1 MEKENKK
8 MKKKSLFVCCLLIIL
23 TTLGACS
30 SKSEDDPNVQ
40 SIKTVLNEALTAP
53 NEQLVNALLDP
64 IEKLQSGEEVT
75 ESTILESK
83 NELDTLL
90 KDTYQGYFTEYGYE
104 KFTIRTSIPSNY
116 SLYADGAGYQIMVKN
131 IEVTEDKK
139 NPDRYSFEA
148 TLEYTTDEDETKTVV
163 ATGRV
168 EFEEGKI
175 ASLDINDD
183 GDLLEKMSSK
193 TIKVEP

>member
-1 MEKENKK
+1 
-8 MKKKSLFVCCLLIIL
+8 MKKKNILISFLLVTLII
-23 TTLGACS
+23 LGACS
-30 SKSEDDPNVQ
+30 SKSEDDSNIQ

-53 NEQLVNALLDP
+53 NEKLVNTILHP

-75 ESTILESK
+75 ESTILKSK

-90 KDTYQGYFTEYGYE
+90 KDTYQDYFTEYGYE
-104 KFTIRTSIPSNY
+104 KFTIQTSIPSNY
-116 SLYADGAGYQIMVKN
+116 SLYADGAGYQIIVKN

-139 NPDRYSFEA
+139 NPDRYSFES

-168 EFEEGKI
+168 EFEDGKI

-183 GDLLEKMSSK
+183 EGLLEKMSSK

>member
-1 MEKENKK
+1 
-8 MKKKSLFVCCLLIIL
+8 MKKKNILISFLLVTLII
-23 TTLGACS
+23 LGACS
-30 SKSEDDPNVQ
+30 SKSEDDSNIQ

-53 NEQLVNALLDP
+53 NEKLVNTILHP

-75 ESTILESK
+75 ESTILKSK

-90 KDTYQGYFTEYGYE
+90 KDTYQDYFTEYGYE
-104 KFTIRTSIPSNY
+104 KFTIQTSIPSNY
-116 SLYADGAGYQIMVKN
+116 SLYADGAGYQIIVKN

-139 NPDRYSFEA
+139 NPDRYSFES

-168 EFEEGKI
+168 EFEDGKI

-183 GDLLEKMSSK
+183 EDLLEKMSSK

>member
-1 MEKENKK
+1 
-8 MKKKSLFVCCLLIIL
+8 MKKKSLFLCCVLIIL

-30 SKSEDDPNVQ
+30 SKPENDPNVQ
-40 SIKTVLNEALTAP
+40 SVKTVLNEALTAP
-53 NEQLVNALLDP
+53 NEQLVNAILDP
-64 IEKLQSGEEVT
+64 IEKKESGEEVT
-75 ESTILESK
+75 ESAILDSR

-90 KDTYQGYFTEYGYE
+90 KDAYEEYFTEYGYE
-104 KFTIRTSIPSNY
+104 KFTIQTSIPSNY
-116 SLYADGAGYQIMVKN
+116 SLYADGAGYQIVVKN
-131 IEVTEDKK
+131 VEVTKDKE
-139 NPDRYSFEA
+139 NPNRYSFEA

-163 ATGRV
+163 ATGRA
-168 EFEEGKI
+168 EFEDGKI

>member
-1 MEKENKK
+1 
-8 MKKKSLFVCCLLIIL
+8 MKQKNLFICCVLIIL
-23 TTLGACS
+23 TTVGACS
-30 SKSEDDPNVQ
+30 TKSENDPNVQ
-40 SIKTVLNEALTAP
+40 SIKTVLNEALTVP
-53 NEQLVNALLDP
+53 NEQLVNAILYP

-75 ESTILESK
+75 ESTILKSK

-90 KDTYQGYFTEYGYE
+90 KDTYQDYFTEYGYE
-104 KFTIRTSIPSNY
+104 KFTIQTSIPSHY
-116 SLYADGAGYQIMVKN
+116 SLYADGAGYQIIVKN
-131 IEVTEDKK
+131 IEVNEDKK

-163 ATGRV
+163 ANGRV
-168 EFEEGKI
+168 EFEDDKI

>member
-1 MEKENKK
+1 
-8 MKKKSLFVCCLLIIL
+8 MKKKSLFICCVLIIL
-23 TTLGACS
+23 TTVGACS
-30 SKSEDDPNVQ
+30 SKSKDDPNVQ
-40 SIKTVLNEALTAP
+40 SIKTVLNQALTAP
-53 NEQLVNALLDP
+53 NEQLVNAILNP

-75 ESTILESK
+75 ESTILKSK

-90 KDTYQGYFTEYGYE
+90 KDTYQDYFTEYGYE
-104 KFTIRTSIPSNY
+104 KFTIQTSIPSSY
-116 SLYADGAGYQIMVKN
+116 SLYADGAGYQIVVKN

-139 NPDRYSFEA
+139 NSDRYSFEA

-163 ATGRV
+163 ATGRA
-168 EFEEGKI
+168 EFEDGKI

>member
-1 MEKENKK
+1 
-8 MKKKSLFVCCLLIIL
+8 MKKKSLFLCCVLIIL

-30 SKSEDDPNVQ
+30 SKPENDPNVQ
-40 SIKTVLNEALTAP
+40 SVKTVLNEALTAP
-53 NEQLVNALLDP
+53 NEQLVNAILDP
-64 IEKLQSGEEVT
+64 IEKIESGEEVT
-75 ESTILESK
+75 ESAILDSR

-90 KDTYQGYFTEYGYE
+90 KDAYEEYFTEYGYE
-104 KFTIRTSIPSNY
+104 KFTIQTSIPSNY
-116 SLYADGAGYQIMVKN
+116 SLYADGAGYQIVVKN
-131 IEVTEDKK
+131 VEVTKDKE
-139 NPDRYSFEA
+139 NPNRYSFEA

-163 ATGRV
+163 ATGRA
-168 EFEEGKI
+168 EFEDGKI

>member
-1 MEKENKK
+1 
-8 MKKKSLFVCCLLIIL
+8 MKKKNILMSFLLVILII
-23 TTLGACS
+23 LGACS
-30 SKSEDDPNVQ
+30 SKSEDDSNIQ

-53 NEQLVNALLDP
+53 NEKLVNTILDP

-75 ESTILESK
+75 ESTILKSK

-90 KDTYQGYFTEYGYE
+90 KDTYQDYFTEYGYE
-104 KFTIRTSIPSNY
+104 KFTIQTSIPSNY
-116 SLYADGAGYQIMVKN
+116 SLYADGSGYQIIVKN
-131 IEVTEDKK
+131 VEVTEDKK
-139 NPDRYSFEA
+139 NPDRYSFES

-168 EFEEGKI
+168 EFEDGKI

-183 GDLLEKMSSK
+183 EGLLEKMSSK